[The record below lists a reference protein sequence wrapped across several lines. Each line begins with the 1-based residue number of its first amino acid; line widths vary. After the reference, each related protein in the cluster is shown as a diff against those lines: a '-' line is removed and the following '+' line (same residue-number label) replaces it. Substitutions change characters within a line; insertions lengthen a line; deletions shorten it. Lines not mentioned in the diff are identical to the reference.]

1 MKFTPKAIF
10 FMVLDALV
18 VLIGFAVPWYRF
30 SVPMLSFEASTSLFM
45 IPFQISNL
53 IGFFEN
59 DVLQMLSIDVSAVVA
74 GMNVLRF
81 ISVIPYVIIIFIA
94 IAFVLLL
101 AKKDNKNFYLFS
113 QIAMGGVLLTSVVGI
128 FVNNSIQQGIREL
141 LSSIDSFGLG
151 SAASD
156 MFHVGFSA
164 GFYLLVLAAL
174 VLLIVPPLCKHFG
187 DSLPPSF
194 AAIGTDNADDL
205 DSKDSANSGQTAGSS
220 ERFVSAEPQ
229 DDLRASQYEKPD
241 LTARQL
247 DDSSQDDRP
256 EIASLTGDD
265 GISFSIREL
274 PFTIGR
280 DIDQVD
286 GLLSQSFVSRV
297 HCRFERQNEQ
307 ISLVDLNST
316 HGTFINHEKLPPK
329 EQFYVLSGDVITV
342 GKIDMTLSINSFSE
356 PTLPSYDLHPDK
368 ENNQYDNQSTDDD
381 AEDDDVTRLQI
392 TEKSSDDVEDDDEL
406 TTVQVMDEQPYSEE
420 PKATDEDELTTV
432 QVIDSE
438 PLSEEQG
445 PTDEDELTTAQVINE
460 APISGG
466 DSDAI
471 VEDEMSTQKGKNDE
485 PLSKEPDD
493 IDEASVSPSSGE
505 TEDTSSDDVDQVYGE
520 SEGETFKINFAD
532 RRCLI
537 CISPDVEEEA
547 CVITAC
553 PFRIG
558 RNGDEVDYVIASSSV
573 SRSHL
578 MITKDEQ
585 TYYVT
590 DLHAS
595 NRVKINGDPITQGI
609 EVPIEIDDVITI
621 GNREYRFEKV

>member
-1 MKFTPKAIF
+1 MKLTPKVIF
-10 FMVLDALV
+10 FMVLDVLV
-18 VLIGFAVPWYRF
+18 ILIGFAVPWYRF
-30 SVPMLSFEASTSLFM
+30 SVPMINFEASTSLFM

-59 DVLQMLSIDVSAVVA
+59 DVFQTLSIDMSAVIA
-74 GMNVLRF
+74 GTNVLRF
-81 ISVIPYVIIIFIA
+81 LSVIPYVIIIFIV

-101 AKKDNKNFYLFS
+101 AKKDKKNFYLFS
-113 QIAMGGVLLTSVVGI
+113 LIAMGSVLFISAVGLL
-128 FVNNSIQQGIREL
+128 VNNSIQQGIREIL
-141 LSSIDSFGLG
+141 NGLDSFGLG
-151 SAASD
+151 SAASGV
-156 MFHVGFSA
+156 FYVGFSI
-164 GFYLLVLAAL
+164 GFYLLIILAL
-174 VLLIVPPLCKHFG
+174 ILLIVPPLFKHLG
-187 DSLPPSF
+187 DALPASL
-194 AAIGTDNADDL
+194 AAIGADNEIEN
-205 DSKDSANSGQTAGSS
+205 DSVESPEPGQISASS
-220 ERFVSAEPQ
+220 DHFSSAE
-229 DDLRASQYEKPD
+229 SQGNYKTSQNEKPF

-247 DDSSQDDRP
+247 DASSEDDQP
-256 EIASLTGDD
+256 EIASLSGDD
-265 GISFSIREL
+265 GISFSIRRL

-286 GLLSQSFVSRV
+286 GLLSQSFVSRL
-297 HCRFERQNEQ
+297 HCRFEQQNER
-307 ISLVDLNST
+307 ITLMDLNST
-316 HGTFINHEKLPPK
+316 HGTFINHEQLPPN
-329 EQFYVLSGDVITV
+329 EQFFVLSGDVITV
-342 GKIDMTLSINSFSE
+342 GKINMTLSINP
-356 PTLPSYDLHPDK
+356 PTDSSSTSDDVPTVK
-368 ENNQYDNQSTDDD
+368 DNDQSVNDEDDDEVTRFQLTEESTDD
-381 AEDDDVTRLQI
+381 AED
-392 TEKSSDDVEDDDEL
+392 DDDEL

-420 PKATDEDELTTV
+420 PKVTDEDELTTV

-445 PTDEDELTTAQVINE
+445 STDEDELTTAQVIDE
-460 APISGG
+460 APISGE
-466 DSDAI
+466 DPDAI

-493 IDEASVSPSSGE
+493 IDKASVTPSSGE

-537 CISPDVEEEA
+537 CITPDVEEEV

-595 NRVKINGDPITQGI
+595 NRVKINGEPITQGI